1 MSQPNKRKGKE
12 PRKGG
17 KKPDSTKSSKQG
29 ASMSAQASEGGKK
42 PDSTKSSKQGASMSV
57 QASEEKPKVSQLAK
71 TEGSKSVS
79 STSKDKATSGHS
91 AKSSGDTYQKQQQAQ
106 TAVSQQDKMGLGWT
120 KTAEVDTKE
129 TSPAKSPS
137 ISSTSIQKTTDP
149 KLQAPV
155 KASTAVSVSAGKS
168 DAKGEDP
175 FDLLAGTLPSEAPDN
190 SAPIFTGPEV
200 KESDATKTKAERV
213 GEKEESIPP
222 DYRFKEQ
229 PDPKDKGKV
238 ASSSTGPG
246 SKPKAT
252 EKSMTEGDILESLS
266 ADFTQTSPALI
277 SKCSAPTSHSAA
289 LPSKQPQEFLKAS
302 TAAPVSADKSAA
314 KDEDPFDLLAGT
326 LPSEAPDNSGPKFTG
341 PPVKESDA
349 TKKKAERV
357 GEKEESIPPDY
368 RFKEQ
373 PDPKDKGK
381 VASSSTGPGAKPKA
395 TEKKIT
401 EGDILDSLSADF
413 TQISPAPISKSSAA
427 TSHSAAPPSKQP
439 QKITEGDIL
448 DSLSADF
455 TQISPAPISKS
466 SAATSHSAAPLSKQ
480 PQKITEGDIL
490 DSLSADFTQISPAP
504 ISKSSAATSHSAAP
518 PSKQPQ
524 ALLKASTAAPVSAG
538 KSDAKGEDPFDL
550 LMGTLPSE
558 APANSG
564 PKYTG
569 PSVKESDATKKKP
582 ERVGETEESIPPDY
596 RFKEQPD
603 PKDKGKVASSS
614 TGPGAKS
621 KVTEKNLTEGDVLES
636 LSADF
641 TECSSTPISKC
652 AAPTSHSAA
661 PPSKQPQG
669 DDPFDLLAGTLPSEA
684 PDNSGPKFTG
694 PPVKESDATKKKAE
708 RVGEKEESIPPDY
721 RFKEQPD
728 SKDKGKVASSSTG
741 PGAKPKGTEKSMTE
755 GDVLDTLSADFI
767 QRSPAPIS
775 KCSAPTSHSAAPPS
789 KQPQALLKASKAAPV
804 SAGKSDAKGEDPF
817 DLLAGSLP
825 SQAPDNS
832 GPKYTGPPVKESDAT
847 KKKAE
852 RVGEKE
858 ESIPP
863 DYRFKEQPDSKDKG
877 KVTSSSI
884 DTGAKPKRTEK
895 KMAGDDVLESL
906 SADFVKITPA
916 SISKC
921 SAPTSQMAAPR
932 CVQKEAP
939 LEASKAASVSASKS
953 GTKDEDPFDLLA
965 GTLPSQAPDNS
976 GPKYTGPPVKE
987 SDATK
992 KKAERVGEKEESIP
1006 PDYRFKEQPDPKDKG
1021 KVASSSTG
1029 PGAKPKAT
1037 EKSMTEGD
1045 VLDTLSADFIQRSA
1059 APISKCSAPTS
1070 HSAAPPSLQPQ
1081 GQDPFDLLADTLP
1094 SEASANSAHRYTG
1107 PEVKESDVTKTKA
1120 ERVGEKEESIPPD
1133 YRFKEQ
1139 PDPKDKGKVA
1149 SSSTS
1154 PGAKPKVTEKSMTE
1168 GDVLDSLSADFI
1180 NISPAP
1186 ISKCSAPTSH
1196 AAAPPSMQKEAPLT
1210 ASTAAPVSAS
1220 KSSAKDEDPFDLL
1233 AETLPSETP
1242 DNSGPKYTGPPVKE
1256 SDATKK
1262 KAERVG
1268 EKEESIPPDYRF
1280 KEQPDPKD
1288 KGKVASSST
1297 SPGAKPK
1304 VTEKSMTE
1312 GDVLDS
1318 LSADF
1323 INISP
1328 APISKCSAPTSH
1340 ATAPPSMQKEA
1351 PLTASTA
1358 APVSASKS
1366 SAKDEDPFDLLAE
1379 TLPSETPDN
1388 SGPKYTG
1395 PPVKE
1400 SDATKKKAERVGEKE
1415 ESIPPDYRFRPD
1427 PKDKGKMASSS
1438 TGPGAKP
1445 KRMTEGDVLES
1456 LSADF
1461 TQTSPTPISKCSAPT
1476 SHSAAPPSKQPQAPL
1491 KASTAASVS
1500 ASLGDAKGKDPL
1512 TLLADSLPSQAPDKS
1527 GPKYTG
1533 PVVKETD
1540 HTNKKPELV
1549 GETEESLPPDYRFI
1563 EQADP
1568 KDKGKV
1574 ASSSTG
1580 PGAKPKAPE
1589 KLLTKEDLV
1598 ESMSSDFDSGSSAS
1612 HAGAQVS
1619 KQKEAKNQPTAKR
1632 DAKKPRKR

>member
-603 PKDKGKVASSS
+603 P
-614 TGPGAKS
+614 
-621 KVTEKNLTEGDVLES
+621 
-636 LSADF
+636 
-641 TECSSTPISKC
+641 
-652 AAPTSHSAA
+652 
-661 PPSKQPQG
+661 
-669 DDPFDLLAGTLPSEA
+669 
-684 PDNSGPKFTG
+684 
-694 PPVKESDATKKKAE
+694 
-708 RVGEKEESIPPDY
+708 
-721 RFKEQPD
+721 
-728 SKDKGKVASSSTG
+728 KDKGKVASSSTG

>member
-12 PRKGG
+12 SRKGG

-29 ASMSAQASEGGKK
+29 ASMSAQASE
-42 PDSTKSSKQGASMSV
+42 
-57 QASEEKPKVSQLAK
+57 EKPKVSQLAK
-71 TEGSKSVS
+71 AEGSKSIS
-79 STSKDKATSGHS
+79 STSKDKATSGRS
-91 AKSSGDTYQKQQQAQ
+91 AKSSGATGGKPQQAK

-137 ISSTSIQKTTDP
+137 VSSTSIQKTTDP

-155 KASTAVSVSAGKS
+155 KASTAASVSAGKS

-175 FDLLAGTLPSEAPDN
+175 FDLLAGTLPTEAPDN
-190 SAPIFTGPEV
+190 SAPVFTGPEV
-200 KESDATKTKAERV
+200 KESDATKKKAERV

-238 ASSSTGPG
+238 APSSTGPG
-246 SKPKAT
+246 SKPKVT
-252 EKSMTEGDILESLS
+252 EKSMTEGDVLESLS
-266 ADFTQTSPALI
+266 ADFIQKSPAPI

-289 LPSKQPQEFLKAS
+289 PPSKQPQEFLKAS
-302 TAAPVSADKSAA
+302 TAAPVSADNSAA
-314 KDEDPFDLLAGT
+314 KGDDPFDLLAGT

-395 TEKKIT
+395 TEKSMT
-401 EGDILDSLSADF
+401 EGDVLESLSADF
-413 TQISPAPISKSSAA
+413 IQKSPAPISKCSA
-427 TSHSAAPPSKQP
+427 P
-439 QKITEGDIL
+439 
-448 DSLSADF
+448 
-455 TQISPAPISKS
+455 
-466 SAATSHSAAPLSKQ
+466 
-480 PQKITEGDIL
+480 
-490 DSLSADFTQISPAP
+490 
-504 ISKSSAATSHSAAP
+504 TSHSAAP

-550 LMGTLPSE
+550 L
-558 APANSG
+558 
-564 PKYTG
+564 
-569 PSVKESDATKKKP
+569 
-582 ERVGETEESIPPDY
+582 
-596 RFKEQPD
+596 
-603 PKDKGKVASSS
+603 
-614 TGPGAKS
+614 
-621 KVTEKNLTEGDVLES
+621 
-636 LSADF
+636 
-641 TECSSTPISKC
+641 
-652 AAPTSHSAA
+652 
-661 PPSKQPQG
+661 
-669 DDPFDLLAGTLPSEA
+669 AGTLPSEA

-694 PPVKESDATKKKAE
+694 PAVKESDATKKKAE

-721 RFKEQPD
+721 RFK
-728 SKDKGKVASSSTG
+728 G
-741 PGAKPKGTEKSMTE
+741 
-755 GDVLDTLSADFI
+755 
-767 QRSPAPIS
+767 
-775 KCSAPTSHSAAPPS
+775 
-789 KQPQALLKASKAAPV
+789 
-804 SAGKSDAKGEDPF
+804 
-817 DLLAGSLP
+817 
-825 SQAPDNS
+825 
-832 GPKYTGPPVKESDAT
+832 
-847 KKKAE
+847 
-852 RVGEKE
+852 
-858 ESIPP
+858 
-863 DYRFKEQPDSKDKG
+863 
-877 KVTSSSI
+877 
-884 DTGAKPKRTEK
+884 
-895 KMAGDDVLESL
+895 
-906 SADFVKITPA
+906 
-916 SISKC
+916 
-921 SAPTSQMAAPR
+921 
-932 CVQKEAP
+932 
-939 LEASKAASVSASKS
+939 
-953 GTKDEDPFDLLA
+953 
-965 GTLPSQAPDNS
+965 
-976 GPKYTGPPVKE
+976 
-987 SDATK
+987 
-992 KKAERVGEKEESIP
+992 
-1006 PDYRFKEQPDPKDKG
+1006 QPDPKDKG

-1037 EKSMTEGD
+1037 EKRMTEGD
-1045 VLDTLSADFIQRSA
+1045 VLESLSADFIQKSP

-1070 HSAAPPSLQPQ
+1070 HFAAPPSKQPQRMTEDDVLGSLSADFTQTSPALISKCSAQTSHSAAPPSKQPQ
-1081 GQDPFDLLADTLP
+1081 GKDPFELLADTLP
-1094 SEASANSAHRYTG
+1094 SEASADSAHRYTG
-1107 PEVKESDVTKTKA
+1107 PEVKESDV
-1120 ERVGEKEESIPPD
+1120 
-1133 YRFKEQ
+1133 
-1139 PDPKDKGKVA
+1139 
-1149 SSSTS
+1149 
-1154 PGAKPKVTEKSMTE
+1154 
-1168 GDVLDSLSADFI
+1168 
-1180 NISPAP
+1180 
-1186 ISKCSAPTSH
+1186 
-1196 AAAPPSMQKEAPLT
+1196 
-1210 ASTAAPVSAS
+1210 
-1220 KSSAKDEDPFDLL
+1220 
-1233 AETLPSETP
+1233 
-1242 DNSGPKYTGPPVKE
+1242 
-1256 SDATKK
+1256 TKK

-1323 INISP
+1323 INISS

-1340 ATAPPSMQKEA
+1340 TAAPPSMQKEA

-1358 APVSASKS
+1358 APVCASKS
-1366 SAKDEDPFDLLAE
+1366 CAKNEDPFDLLAE
-1379 TLPSETPDN
+1379 TLPSEAPDD

-1415 ESIPPDYRFRPD
+1415 ESIPPDYRFIPD
-1427 PKDKGKMASSS
+1427 PKDKDKVASSS

-1445 KRMTEGDVLES
+1445 KRMTEDDVLGS

-1461 TQTSPTPISKCSAPT
+1461 TQTSPALISKCSAPT

-1500 ASLGDAKGKDPL
+1500 ASVGDAKGKDPM

-1527 GPKYTG
+1527 GPKYKG

-1540 HTNKKPELV
+1540 HAKKKPELV
-1549 GETEESLPPDYRFI
+1549 GETEESIPPDYRFI

-1568 KDKGKV
+1568 KQDKGKV

-1580 PGAKPKAPE
+1580 PGAKPKATE

-1598 ESMSSDFDSGSSAS
+1598 ESMSSDFDSCSSAS

-1619 KQKEAKNQPTAKR
+1619 KQKEAINQPTAKF

>member
-12 PRKGG
+12 SRKGG

-29 ASMSAQASEGGKK
+29 ASMSAQASE
-42 PDSTKSSKQGASMSV
+42 
-57 QASEEKPKVSQLAK
+57 
-71 TEGSKSVS
+71 
-79 STSKDKATSGHS
+79 DKATSGRS
-91 AKSSGDTYQKQQQAQ
+91 AKSSGATGGKPQQAK

-137 ISSTSIQKTTDP
+137 VSSTSIQKTTDP

-155 KASTAVSVSAGKS
+155 KASTAASVSAGKS

-175 FDLLAGTLPSEAPDN
+175 FDLLAGTLPTEAPDN
-190 SAPIFTGPEV
+190 SAPVFTGPEV
-200 KESDATKTKAERV
+200 KESDATKKKAERV

-238 ASSSTGPG
+238 APSSTGPG
-246 SKPKAT
+246 SKPKVT
-252 EKSMTEGDILESLS
+252 EKSMTEGDVLESLS
-266 ADFTQTSPALI
+266 ADFIQKSPAPI

-289 LPSKQPQEFLKAS
+289 PPSKQPQEFLKAS
-302 TAAPVSADKSAA
+302 TAAPVSADNSAA
-314 KDEDPFDLLAGT
+314 KGDDPFDLLAGT

-395 TEKKIT
+395 TEKSMT
-401 EGDILDSLSADF
+401 EGDVLESLSADF
-413 TQISPAPISKSSAA
+413 IQKSPAPISKCSA
-427 TSHSAAPPSKQP
+427 P
-439 QKITEGDIL
+439 
-448 DSLSADF
+448 
-455 TQISPAPISKS
+455 
-466 SAATSHSAAPLSKQ
+466 
-480 PQKITEGDIL
+480 
-490 DSLSADFTQISPAP
+490 
-504 ISKSSAATSHSAAP
+504 TSHSAAP

-550 LMGTLPSE
+550 L
-558 APANSG
+558 
-564 PKYTG
+564 
-569 PSVKESDATKKKP
+569 
-582 ERVGETEESIPPDY
+582 
-596 RFKEQPD
+596 
-603 PKDKGKVASSS
+603 
-614 TGPGAKS
+614 
-621 KVTEKNLTEGDVLES
+621 
-636 LSADF
+636 
-641 TECSSTPISKC
+641 
-652 AAPTSHSAA
+652 
-661 PPSKQPQG
+661 
-669 DDPFDLLAGTLPSEA
+669 AGTLPSEA

-694 PPVKESDATKKKAE
+694 PAVKESDATKKKAE

-728 SKDKGKVASSSTG
+728 
-741 PGAKPKGTEKSMTE
+741 P
-755 GDVLDTLSADFI
+755 
-767 QRSPAPIS
+767 
-775 KCSAPTSHSAAPPS
+775 
-789 KQPQALLKASKAAPV
+789 
-804 SAGKSDAKGEDPF
+804 
-817 DLLAGSLP
+817 
-825 SQAPDNS
+825 
-832 GPKYTGPPVKESDAT
+832 
-847 KKKAE
+847 
-852 RVGEKE
+852 
-858 ESIPP
+858 
-863 DYRFKEQPDSKDKG
+863 KDKG

-884 DTGAKPKRTEK
+884 DTGAKPKGTEK
-895 KMAGDDVLESL
+895 KMAEGDVLESL
-906 SADFVKITPA
+906 SADFVKVTPA
-916 SISKC
+916 PISKC
-921 SAPTSQMAAPR
+921 SAPTSQMAAPQ
-932 CVQKEAP
+932 CAQMEAP

-976 GPKYTGPPVKE
+976 GPKFTGPAVKE

-1006 PDYRFKEQPDPKDKG
+1006 PDYRFKGQPDPKDKG

-1037 EKSMTEGD
+1037 EKRMTEGD
-1045 VLDTLSADFIQRSA
+1045 VLESLSADFIQKSP

-1070 HSAAPPSLQPQ
+1070 HFAAPPSKQPQRMTEDDVLGSLSADFTQTSPALISKCSAQTSHSAAPPSKQPQ
-1081 GQDPFDLLADTLP
+1081 GKDPFELLADTLP
-1094 SEASANSAHRYTG
+1094 SEASADSAHRYTG
-1107 PEVKESDVTKTKA
+1107 PEVKESDV
-1120 ERVGEKEESIPPD
+1120 
-1133 YRFKEQ
+1133 
-1139 PDPKDKGKVA
+1139 
-1149 SSSTS
+1149 
-1154 PGAKPKVTEKSMTE
+1154 
-1168 GDVLDSLSADFI
+1168 
-1180 NISPAP
+1180 
-1186 ISKCSAPTSH
+1186 
-1196 AAAPPSMQKEAPLT
+1196 
-1210 ASTAAPVSAS
+1210 
-1220 KSSAKDEDPFDLL
+1220 
-1233 AETLPSETP
+1233 
-1242 DNSGPKYTGPPVKE
+1242 
-1256 SDATKK
+1256 TKK

-1323 INISP
+1323 INISS

-1340 ATAPPSMQKEA
+1340 TAAPPSMQKEA

-1358 APVSASKS
+1358 APVCASKS
-1366 SAKDEDPFDLLAE
+1366 CAKNEDPFDLLAE
-1379 TLPSETPDN
+1379 TLPSEAPDD

-1415 ESIPPDYRFRPD
+1415 ESIPPDYRFIPD
-1427 PKDKGKMASSS
+1427 PKDKDKVASSS

-1445 KRMTEGDVLES
+1445 KRMTEDDVLGS

-1461 TQTSPTPISKCSAPT
+1461 TQTSPALISKCSAPT

-1500 ASLGDAKGKDPL
+1500 ASVGDAKGKDPM

-1527 GPKYTG
+1527 GPKYKG

-1540 HTNKKPELV
+1540 HAKKKPELV
-1549 GETEESLPPDYRFI
+1549 GETEESIPPDYRFI

-1568 KDKGKV
+1568 KQDKGKV

-1580 PGAKPKAPE
+1580 PGAKPKATE

-1598 ESMSSDFDSGSSAS
+1598 ESMSSDFDSCSSAS

-1619 KQKEAKNQPTAKR
+1619 KQKEAINQPTAKF

>member
-1 MSQPNKRKGKE
+1 LVK
-12 PRKGG
+12 
-17 KKPDSTKSSKQG
+17 
-29 ASMSAQASEGGKK
+29 GGKK

-373 PDPKDKGK
+373 PDPK
-381 VASSSTGPGAKPKA
+381 
-395 TEKKIT
+395 
-401 EGDILDSLSADF
+401 
-413 TQISPAPISKSSAA
+413 
-427 TSHSAAPPSKQP
+427 
-439 QKITEGDIL
+439 
-448 DSLSADF
+448 
-455 TQISPAPISKS
+455 
-466 SAATSHSAAPLSKQ
+466 
-480 PQKITEGDIL
+480 
-490 DSLSADFTQISPAP
+490 
-504 ISKSSAATSHSAAP
+504 
-518 PSKQPQ
+518 

-538 KSDAKGEDPFDL
+538 KSDA
-550 LMGTLPSE
+550 
-558 APANSG
+558 
-564 PKYTG
+564 
-569 PSVKESDATKKKP
+569 KESDATKKKP

-603 PKDKGKVASSS
+603 PKAPVKASTAASVS
-614 TGPGAKS
+614 ASKS
-621 KVTEKNLTEGDVLES
+621 DTK
-636 LSADF
+636 
-641 TECSSTPISKC
+641 
-652 AAPTSHSAA
+652 
-661 PPSKQPQG
+661 G

-728 SKDKGKVASSSTG
+728 PKDKGKVASSSTG

-775 KCSAPTSHSAAPPS
+775 KCSAPTSHSAAPLS

-817 DLLAGSLP
+817 DLLAGS
-825 SQAPDNS
+825 
-832 GPKYTGPPVKESDAT
+832 
-847 KKKAE
+847 
-852 RVGEKE
+852 
-858 ESIPP
+858 
-863 DYRFKEQPDSKDKG
+863 
-877 KVTSSSI
+877 
-884 DTGAKPKRTEK
+884 
-895 KMAGDDVLESL
+895 
-906 SADFVKITPA
+906 
-916 SISKC
+916 
-921 SAPTSQMAAPR
+921 
-932 CVQKEAP
+932 
-939 LEASKAASVSASKS
+939 
-953 GTKDEDPFDLLA
+953 
-965 GTLPSQAPDNS
+965 LPSQAPDNS

-1107 PEVKESDVTKTKA
+1107 PEVKV
-1120 ERVGEKEESIPPD
+1120 
-1133 YRFKEQ
+1133 Q
-1139 PDPKDKGKVA
+1139 
-1149 SSSTS
+1149 
-1154 PGAKPKVTEKSMTE
+1154 
-1168 GDVLDSLSADFI
+1168 
-1180 NISPAP
+1180 
-1186 ISKCSAPTSH
+1186 SKI
-1196 AAAPPSMQKEAPLT
+1196 
-1210 ASTAAPVSAS
+1210 VS
-1220 KSSAKDEDPFDLL
+1220 
-1233 AETLPSETP
+1233 
-1242 DNSGPKYTGPPVKE
+1242 
-1256 SDATKK
+1256 
-1262 KAERVG
+1262 
-1268 EKEESIPPDYRF
+1268 
-1280 KEQPDPKD
+1280 
-1288 KGKVASSST
+1288 
-1297 SPGAKPK
+1297 
-1304 VTEKSMTE
+1304 
-1312 GDVLDS
+1312 
-1318 LSADF
+1318 
-1323 INISP
+1323 
-1328 APISKCSAPTSH
+1328 
-1340 ATAPPSMQKEA
+1340 
-1351 PLTASTA
+1351 
-1358 APVSASKS
+1358 
-1366 SAKDEDPFDLLAE
+1366 
-1379 TLPSETPDN
+1379 
-1388 SGPKYTG
+1388 
-1395 PPVKE
+1395 
-1400 SDATKKKAERVGEKE
+1400 
-1415 ESIPPDYRFRPD
+1415 
-1427 PKDKGKMASSS
+1427 
-1438 TGPGAKP
+1438 
-1445 KRMTEGDVLES
+1445 
-1456 LSADF
+1456 
-1461 TQTSPTPISKCSAPT
+1461 
-1476 SHSAAPPSKQPQAPL
+1476 
-1491 KASTAASVS
+1491 
-1500 ASLGDAKGKDPL
+1500 
-1512 TLLADSLPSQAPDKS
+1512 
-1527 GPKYTG
+1527 
-1533 PVVKETD
+1533 
-1540 HTNKKPELV
+1540 
-1549 GETEESLPPDYRFI
+1549 
-1563 EQADP
+1563 
-1568 KDKGKV
+1568 
-1574 ASSSTG
+1574 
-1580 PGAKPKAPE
+1580 
-1589 KLLTKEDLV
+1589 
-1598 ESMSSDFDSGSSAS
+1598 
-1612 HAGAQVS
+1612 
-1619 KQKEAKNQPTAKR
+1619 
-1632 DAKKPRKR
+1632 

>member
-12 PRKGG
+12 SRKGG

-29 ASMSAQASEGGKK
+29 ASMSAQASE
-42 PDSTKSSKQGASMSV
+42 
-57 QASEEKPKVSQLAK
+57 EKPKVSQLAK
-71 TEGSKSVS
+71 AEGSKSIS
-79 STSKDKATSGHS
+79 STSKDKATSGRS
-91 AKSSGDTYQKQQQAQ
+91 AKSSGATGGKPQQAK

-137 ISSTSIQKTTDP
+137 VSSTSIQKTTDP

-155 KASTAVSVSAGKS
+155 KASTAASVSAGKS

-175 FDLLAGTLPSEAPDN
+175 FDLLAGTLPTEAPDN
-190 SAPIFTGPEV
+190 SAPVFTGPEV
-200 KESDATKTKAERV
+200 KESDATKKKAERV

-238 ASSSTGPG
+238 APSSTGPG
-246 SKPKAT
+246 SKPKVT
-252 EKSMTEGDILESLS
+252 EKSMTEGDVLESLS
-266 ADFTQTSPALI
+266 ADFIQKSPAPI

-289 LPSKQPQEFLKAS
+289 PPSKQPQEFLKAS
-302 TAAPVSADKSAA
+302 TAAPVSADNSAA
-314 KDEDPFDLLAGT
+314 KGDDPFDLLAGT

-381 VASSSTGPGAKPKA
+381 VTSSSIDTGAKPKG
-395 TEKKIT
+395 TEKKM
-401 EGDILDSLSADF
+401 A
-413 TQISPAPISKSSAA
+413 
-427 TSHSAAPPSKQP
+427 
-439 QKITEGDIL
+439 
-448 DSLSADF
+448 
-455 TQISPAPISKS
+455 
-466 SAATSHSAAPLSKQ
+466 
-480 PQKITEGDIL
+480 
-490 DSLSADFTQISPAP
+490 
-504 ISKSSAATSHSAAP
+504 
-518 PSKQPQ
+518 
-524 ALLKASTAAPVSAG
+524 
-538 KSDAKGEDPFDL
+538 
-550 LMGTLPSE
+550 
-558 APANSG
+558 
-564 PKYTG
+564 
-569 PSVKESDATKKKP
+569 
-582 ERVGETEESIPPDY
+582 
-596 RFKEQPD
+596 
-603 PKDKGKVASSS
+603 
-614 TGPGAKS
+614 
-621 KVTEKNLTEGDVLES
+621 EGDVLES

-641 TECSSTPISKC
+641 
-652 AAPTSHSAA
+652 
-661 PPSKQPQG
+661 
-669 DDPFDLLAGTLPSEA
+669 
-684 PDNSGPKFTG
+684 
-694 PPVKESDATKKKAE
+694 VKVT
-708 RVGEKEESIPPDY
+708 
-721 RFKEQPD
+721 
-728 SKDKGKVASSSTG
+728 
-741 PGAKPKGTEKSMTE
+741 
-755 GDVLDTLSADFI
+755 
-767 QRSPAPIS
+767 PAP
-775 KCSAPTSHSAAPPS
+775 
-789 KQPQALLKASKAAPV
+789 
-804 SAGKSDAKGEDPF
+804 
-817 DLLAGSLP
+817 
-825 SQAPDNS
+825 
-832 GPKYTGPPVKESDAT
+832 
-847 KKKAE
+847 
-852 RVGEKE
+852 
-858 ESIPP
+858 
-863 DYRFKEQPDSKDKG
+863 
-877 KVTSSSI
+877 
-884 DTGAKPKRTEK
+884 
-895 KMAGDDVLESL
+895 
-906 SADFVKITPA
+906 
-916 SISKC
+916 ISKC
-921 SAPTSQMAAPR
+921 SAPTSQMAAPQ
-932 CVQKEAP
+932 CAQMEAP

-976 GPKYTGPPVKE
+976 GPKFTGPAVKE

-1006 PDYRFKEQPDPKDKG
+1006 PDYRFKGQPDPKDKG

-1037 EKSMTEGD
+1037 EKRMTEGD
-1045 VLDTLSADFIQRSA
+1045 VLESLSADFIQKSP

-1070 HSAAPPSLQPQ
+1070 HFAAPPSKQPQRMTEDDVLGSLSADFTQTSPALISKCSAQTSHSAAPPSKQPQ
-1081 GQDPFDLLADTLP
+1081 GKDPFELLADTLP
-1094 SEASANSAHRYTG
+1094 SEASADSAHRYTG
-1107 PEVKESDVTKTKA
+1107 PEVKESDV
-1120 ERVGEKEESIPPD
+1120 
-1133 YRFKEQ
+1133 
-1139 PDPKDKGKVA
+1139 
-1149 SSSTS
+1149 
-1154 PGAKPKVTEKSMTE
+1154 
-1168 GDVLDSLSADFI
+1168 
-1180 NISPAP
+1180 
-1186 ISKCSAPTSH
+1186 
-1196 AAAPPSMQKEAPLT
+1196 
-1210 ASTAAPVSAS
+1210 
-1220 KSSAKDEDPFDLL
+1220 
-1233 AETLPSETP
+1233 
-1242 DNSGPKYTGPPVKE
+1242 
-1256 SDATKK
+1256 TKK

-1323 INISP
+1323 INISS

-1340 ATAPPSMQKEA
+1340 TAAPPSMQKEA

-1358 APVSASKS
+1358 APVCASKS
-1366 SAKDEDPFDLLAE
+1366 CAKNEDPFDLLAE
-1379 TLPSETPDN
+1379 TLPSEAPDD

-1415 ESIPPDYRFRPD
+1415 ESIPPDYRFIPD
-1427 PKDKGKMASSS
+1427 PKDKDKVASSS

-1445 KRMTEGDVLES
+1445 KRMTEDDVLGS

-1461 TQTSPTPISKCSAPT
+1461 TQTSPALISKCSAPT

-1500 ASLGDAKGKDPL
+1500 ASVGDAKGKDPM

-1527 GPKYTG
+1527 GPKYKG

-1540 HTNKKPELV
+1540 HAKKKPELV
-1549 GETEESLPPDYRFI
+1549 GETEESIPPDYRFI

-1568 KDKGKV
+1568 KQDKGKV

-1580 PGAKPKAPE
+1580 PGAKPKATE

-1598 ESMSSDFDSGSSAS
+1598 ESMSSDFDSCSSAS

-1619 KQKEAKNQPTAKR
+1619 KQKEAINQPTAKF